1 MAKQCGLTSPQFKQL
16 IACPLDRPKL
26 ESILLDNGRIA
37 VAREIVIHRAG
48 GRKTVYD
55 GSGHLRQSTEFGEK
69 KDAKT
74 SRETWR
80 DEASARKAFFKGGV
94 TWINDP

>member
-1 MAKQCGLTSPQFKQL
+1 MGLTSPQFKQL
-16 IACPLDRPKL
+16 IACPLDRRKL

-37 VAREIVIHRAG
+37 AARETVIHSES

-55 GSGHLRQSTEFGEK
+55 GSGHLRQSKEFGDG

-74 SRETWR
+74 SRETWP
-80 DEASARKAFFKGGV
+80 DVASARKAFFKGLV
-94 TWINDP
+94 TWINDPSSS